1 MENLFDCD
9 GRRFSAKILR
19 VFCEGLIT
27 VEDDSVYL
35 CQNIADGGDCT
46 DKKGFKF
53 SWLYKDRYGE
63 VSGGV
68 TDFRLIDEE
77 PQEGD
82 WVYVSNQFPECE
94 NKVKRMFICK
104 TKTGVNLCVSA
115 GYIKEYLTG
124 EVFPAAPWK
133 YIKQIPKEVI
143 TEITAEEALE
153 IVAKQKG
160 ISVENLR
167 IKK

>member
-19 VFCEGLIT
+19 GFCEGLIT

-53 SWLYKDRYGE
+53 SWLYKDRYGD

-68 TDFRLIDEE
+68 TDYRLIDEE

-82 WVYVSNQFPECE
+82 WVYVSDKDPECKDKE
-94 NKVKRMFICK
+94 ERIFIYK
-104 TKTGVNLCVSA
+104 SKKGTNLCVSPFD
-115 GYIKEYLTG
+115 IKKYLAG
-124 EVFPAAPWK
+124 EVFPAASWK
-133 YIKQIPKEVI
+133 YI
-143 TEITAEEALE
+143 
-153 IVAKQKG
+153 
-160 ISVENLR
+160 
-167 IKK
+167 